1 MVDPATFRLFK
12 PCSRLMR
19 NVSRKLDPTA
29 LTDEQ
34 YLICT
39 PILLGF
45 NFGNKA
51 WGMWNGFLRRAELI
65 FLSRRLRTGSR

>member
-1 MVDPATFRLFK
+1 MIDPATFRLFK

-19 NVSRKLDPTA
+19 NVVRKLDPTT

-34 YLICT
+34 LLICT
-39 PILLGF
+39 PVLLGF

-51 WGMWNGFLRRAELI
+51 WGEFDQ
-65 FLSRRLRTGSR
+65 SRTGNLAYRPV